1 MVFGLNLATCFENH
15 DKYNVVPLSTRS
27 ACIAKCEKPMSYKRA
42 SKKDTIYQFE
52 SLIQALHGVA
62 FHSEEDAAM
71 YPQSPANSVAPASND
86 FKC

>member
-1 MVFGLNLATCFENH
+1 MNNH
-15 DKYNVVPLSTRS
+15 DSYNGVPLPTRS
-27 ACIAKCEKPMSYKRA
+27 AALQSVKNACLIREQAKRTPYS
-42 SKKDTIYQFE
+42 I
-52 SLIQALHGVA
+52 IQALRGVA